1 MPYDRWESEVPLA
14 TPEQSTDV
22 GPREEVEKMKQ
33 LKLDHDTIKTSDGR
47 SLEGDVLQ
55 YLIDPLPVD
64 EFLHEIWEERA
75 YVVNRDD
82 SSYFEDIMTF
92 EDLEVVMMMMTTT
105 MLTLTMTMIVFCYGG
120 DGVMENKMDV
130 LCNAMGDEEFG
141 EILFFKNQLQTHYEN
156 AFRAFLDDASV
167 VLNHV
172 DKQWPAINIM
182 CQKLQSRF
190 PHTFCNMYLT
200 PAGSQ
205 AVHPHSDDRDVLLI
219 QIWGTKEWLVYGSP
233 QTLPFSD
240 EQVGKSGQRLAEGTI
255 GPVSLS
261 ATLKTGDTLYIPR
274 GFVHEAKAQEHG
286 SLHITIAIP
295 TQDFTWSGVMMDAM
309 RQKLREEKYNKWRR
323 CVPLTLLP
331 NGNNDKW

>member
-92 EDLEVVMMMMTTT
+92 EDLE
-105 MLTLTMTMIVFCYGG
+105 
-120 DGVMENKMDV
+120 DV

-261 ATLKTGDTLYIPR
+261 A
-274 GFVHEAKAQEHG
+274 V
-286 SLHITIAIP
+286 
-295 TQDFTWSGVMMDAM
+295 GV
-309 RQKLREEKYNKWRR
+309 
-323 CVPLTLLP
+323 VPLGLNSSCSVPFAFLLA
-331 NGNNDKW
+331 